1 MVQPIRSVALL
12 LSSCGLRLD
21 CFFTLALRRD
31 FLSVLLDRCGPRH
44 YFSRSG
50 TYVWPSTLVTE
61 YVISICDRAVA
72 GTNDK

>member
-31 FLSVLLDRCGPRH
+31 FLS
-44 YFSRSG
+44 RSG